1 MERDPA
7 PTGAGHGPP
16 RAKAARVSGWR
27 NPRTHLQTVQERLAT
42 ERELDPAALDPGRPL
57 EELGIDSLSVM
68 ECLFKIED
76 EFKISVAGTSLA
88 MRTLQDI
95 ADMVDSLLAARVAE
109 VS

>member
-1 MERDPA
+1 M
-7 PTGAGHGPP
+7 T
-16 RAKAARVSGWR
+16 
-27 NPRTHLQTVQERLAT
+27 TLQTVQKLIAS
-42 ERELDPAALDPGRPL
+42 ELEIDPAVLDPGRPL
-57 EELGIDSLSVM
+57 DELGIDSLSVM

-95 ADMVDSLLAARVAE
+95 ADMVDSLLATRVAE

>member
-1 MERDPA
+1 M
-7 PTGAGHGPP
+7 T
-16 RAKAARVSGWR
+16 
-27 NPRTHLQTVQERLAT
+27 TLQTVQKLIASEL
-42 ERELDPAALDPGRPL
+42 ELDPEALDPGRPL
-57 EELGIDSLSVM
+57 DELGIDSLSVM

-95 ADMVDSLLAARVAE
+95 ADMVDSLLATRVAE

>member
-1 MERDPA
+1 M
-7 PTGAGHGPP
+7 T
-16 RAKAARVSGWR
+16 
-27 NPRTHLQTVQERLAT
+27 TLQTVQKLIAT
-42 ERELDPAALDPGRPL
+42 ELEIDPEALDPGRPL
-57 EELGIDSLSVM
+57 DELGIDSLSVM

-95 ADMVDSLLAARVAE
+95 ADMVDSLLATRVAE

>member
-1 MERDPA
+1 M
-7 PTGAGHGPP
+7 T
-16 RAKAARVSGWR
+16 
-27 NPRTHLQTVQERLAT
+27 TLQTVQKLIAT
-42 ERELDPAALDPGRPL
+42 ELEIDPAVLDPGRPL
-57 EELGIDSLSVM
+57 DELGIDSLSVM

-95 ADMVDSLLAARVAE
+95 ADMVDSLLATRVAE

>member
-1 MERDPA
+1 MMRPQGTTTLQA
-7 PTGAGHGPP
+7 VQ
-16 RAKAARVSGWR
+16 KLIAAE
-27 NPRTHLQTVQERLAT
+27 L
-42 ERELDPAALDPGRPL
+42 ELDPAALDPSRPL

-88 MRTLQDI
+88 VTTLQEI
-95 ADMVDSLLAARVAE
+95 ADMVDSLLAMRVAE